1 VALTPTGIHRTP
13 DGDDLV
19 YVLPVQ
25 FPLDPSTEL
34 TCDWRDGD
42 LW

>member
-1 VALTPTGIHRTP
+1 VLSPDGVVRTP
-13 DGDDLV
+13 DEDGAV
-19 YVLPVQ
+19 HVLLTGE
-25 FPLDPSTEL
+25 PLERTGQL

>member
-1 VALTPTGIHRTP
+1 VH
-13 DGDDLV
+13 
-19 YVLPVQ
+19 VLPVTV
-25 FPLDPSTEL
+25 PLDRTGAL

>member
-1 VALTPTGIHRTP
+1 VLEAGAALELGGR
-13 DGDDLV
+13 
-19 YVLPVQ
+19 
-25 FPLDPSTEL
+25 L